1 MHGHLVA
8 GDGFE
13 VELVDVEVACGG
25 GVFHGERDGDQLGG
39 DAVGAEMFALVVG
52 VERAGHVLGVLD
64 VLRTGW
70 LLRASHSEEQ
80 VAGAGLANSGGG
92 EAVVDVVARRWR

>member
-1 MHGHLVA
+1 MPRRRGNDLYLLAGLSGHVQVHLVV

-13 VELVDVEVACGG
+13 VELVDVEVAGGG
-25 GVFHGERDGDQLGG
+25 GVFHGECDGDELCG

-64 VLRTGW
+64 VLRAGW
-70 LLRASHSEEQ
+70 L
-80 VAGAGLANSGGG
+80 
-92 EAVVDVVARRWR
+92 